1 MKSVILKKK
10 KKKTIT
16 IPKKYL
22 KKLRWQEGAKIDV
35 EQTEEGLI
43 LRKML
48 PDIKKVYIEITTR
61 CNLSCTFCVRNVW
74 KEPLKDMELK
84 TFRKIISSLRE
95 LPELEMVSLGGYG
108 EPLYH
113 KNFFEMVK
121 KLKRLGVR
129 VEAITNGVLIDR
141 EKAQELV
148 KSGLDNL
155 TFSIDSVRPEKYKGI
170 RGIDLHFVLDNI
182 KVLNSIRRKRESPTP
197 RLGIEFVAMR
207 SNLED
212 LLEFGEAI
220 KSLGIST
227 VLISNLL
234 PYNEEL
240 KDQILY
246 GDLPDSSGLD
256 HIIYFL
262 PHRLP
267 AKVTLAKMKVKT
279 ERKCNFIANK
289 ATAISW
295 DGLVSPCYPLMHSHP
310 CYILGRRKEIFKFIF
325 GDVNKK
331 KLLDIWNSKEYLD
344 FRRKVEVFDF
354 PSCTDCDLAQGC
366 YWSETNEEDCWLN
379 TPSCADCLWARGIIL
394 CP

>member
-10 KKKTIT
+10 GAIT

-22 KKLRWQEGAKIDV
+22 RKDGWQKGMKIDV

-48 PDIKKVYIEITTR
+48 PDIKKVYIEITTQ

-121 KLKRLGVR
+121 MLKNLGVG
-129 VEAITNGVLIDR
+129 VEAITNGVLLDR
-141 EKAQELV
+141 KKAKELV
-148 KSGLDNL
+148 ESGLDNL
-155 TFSIDSVRPEKYKGI
+155 TISIDSVRSEKYKGI

-182 KVLNSIRRKRESPTP
+182 KVLNSIRKKRESSTP

-212 LLEFGEAI
+212 LVEFGETI

-234 PYNEEL
+234 PYNEKL

-246 GDLPDSSGLD
+246 GNLPDSSDID

-267 AKVTLAKMKVKT
+267 AKVTIAKMKVRT

-289 ATAISW
+289 TTVISW
-295 DGLVSPCYPLMHSHP
+295 DGLVSPCYPLMHSYP
-310 CYILGRRKEIFKFIF
+310 CYILGRKKEIFKFTF

-331 KLLDIWNSKEYLD
+331 KLLDIWNSKEYLN

-354 PSCTDCDLAQGC
+354 PSCTDCNLAQGC
-366 YWSETNEEDCWLN
+366 YWSETNEDDCWLN